1 MEGDLIQLSTITER
15 NKKKLL
21 INRRTWCPVILYPH
35 SCSLDTQLHIMSVNV
50 ADFEEFLTEDF
61 NEVKF
66 ANGLLISTNNG
77 PDTTT
82 LDIDTPV
89 KKINYDITEIES
101 RIDSLINANPTTM
114 VNQIYKEKSIDDTIH
129 SGLKTS
135 LQYLDISYQR
145 LKDDVLTPYTRAQ
158 KLQSILS
165 KIHQTSNIL
174 RDALIYIHLAT
185 KIQELMDE
193 EQKLSLE
200 KVSQVTILYSQ
211 LQMAVQENVNLKSL
225 QVIKTLEIQIGR
237 DYRKKLLDYL
247 VLSLTKECL
256 NVLKIQN
263 NRDTIK
269 TLAKN
274 LFILSPTE
282 FFNTIDKI
290 ILSHVS
296 TNSQILAKT
305 INSVKTFPDSFDEI
319 ATKGRSMYILERI
332 LGDVKVKN
340 NSNLLAEYS
349 SQGRFQGMGVRD
361 LFWSR
366 IATNFKKEI
375 DISFKRG
382 GPVGKSLQKNQNI
395 LRDSITKSMNKSSDR
410 NDYQRYTDM
419 MMKSLTILS
428 SEDRA

>member
-1 MEGDLIQLSTITER
+1 
-15 NKKKLL
+15 
-21 INRRTWCPVILYPH
+21 
-35 SCSLDTQLHIMSVNV
+35 
-50 ADFEEFLTEDF
+50 
-61 NEVKF
+61 
-66 ANGLLISTNNG
+66 
-77 PDTTT
+77 
-82 LDIDTPV
+82 
-89 KKINYDITEIES
+89 
-101 RIDSLINANPTTM
+101 
-114 VNQIYKEKSIDDTIH
+114 
-129 SGLKTS
+129 
-135 LQYLDISYQR
+135 
-145 LKDDVLTPYTRAQ
+145 
-158 KLQSILS
+158 
-165 KIHQTSNIL
+165 
-174 RDALIYIHLAT
+174 
-185 KIQELMDE
+185 MDE

-305 INSVKTFPDSFDEI
+305 INSVKTFPNLFDEI

-410 NDYQRYTDM
+410 NDYQRYADM

>member
-1 MEGDLIQLSTITER
+1 MYLRITY
-15 NKKKLL
+15 LGCYFL
-21 INRRTWCPVILYPH
+21 G
-35 SCSLDTQLHIMSVNV
+35 TQLHIMSVNV
-50 ADFEEFLTEDF
+50 NDFEEFLTEDF

-66 ANGLLISTNNG
+66 ANGLLVSTNNG

-82 LDIDTPV
+82 LDIETPV

-101 RIDSLINANPTTM
+101 RIDSLINANPTVM

-145 LKDDVLTPYTRAQ
+145 LKDDVLIPYTRAQ

-193 EQKLSLE
+193 EQKISLE
-200 KVSQVTILYSQ
+200 KASQITILYSQ
-211 LQMAVQENVNLKSL
+211 LQMAVQENVNLRSL

-247 VLSLTKECL
+247 VISLTKECL
-256 NVLKIQN
+256 NLFKIQN
-263 NRDTIK
+263 NKDTIK

-290 ILSHVS
+290 ILSHVATS
-296 TNSQILAKT
+296 SQILAKT

-319 ATKGRSMYILERI
+319 ATRGRSMYTLEKI

-340 NSNLLAEYS
+340 SSNLLTEYS
-349 SQGRFQGMGVRD
+349 SQGKFTNMGVRD

-366 IATNFKKEI
+366 IATNFKKEV

-395 LRDSITKSMNKSSDR
+395 LRDSINKSMSKSSDR
-410 NDYQRYTDM
+410 NDYQIYTDM
-419 MMKSLTILS
+419 MLKSLTILS
-428 SEDRA
+428 SETRA

>member
-1 MEGDLIQLSTITER
+1 
-15 NKKKLL
+15 
-21 INRRTWCPVILYPH
+21 
-35 SCSLDTQLHIMSVNV
+35 MSVNV
-50 ADFEEFLTEDF
+50 NDFEEFLTEDF

-66 ANGLLISTNNG
+66 ANGLLVSTNNG

-82 LDIDTPV
+82 LDIETPV

-101 RIDSLINANPTTM
+101 RIDSLINANPTVM

-145 LKDDVLTPYTRAQ
+145 LKDDVLIPYTRAQ

-193 EQKLSLE
+193 EQKISLE
-200 KVSQVTILYSQ
+200 KASQITILYSQ
-211 LQMAVQENVNLKSL
+211 LQMAVQENVNLRSL

-247 VLSLTKECL
+247 VISLTKECL
-256 NVLKIQN
+256 NLFKIQN
-263 NRDTIK
+263 NKDTIK

-290 ILSHVS
+290 ILSHVATS
-296 TNSQILAKT
+296 SQILAKT

-319 ATKGRSMYILERI
+319 ATRGRSMYTLEKI

-340 NSNLLAEYS
+340 SSNLLTEYS
-349 SQGRFQGMGVRD
+349 SQGKFTNMGVRD

-366 IATNFKKEI
+366 IATNFKKEV

-395 LRDSITKSMNKSSDR
+395 LRDSINKSMSKSSDR
-410 NDYQRYTDM
+410 NDYQIYTDM
-419 MMKSLTILS
+419 MLKSLTILS
-428 SEDRA
+428 SETRA